1 MKRAHLIVITSIDSQ
16 GNEKL
21 KIGIYSDAKLSVADI
36 LSRSRQK
43 VLATIEA
50 ETYEEAHNKLKEMI
64 EFEI

>member
-1 MKRAHLIVITSIDSQ
+1 MKRAHLIAITSVNSQ

-21 KIGIYSDAKLSVADI
+21 KIGIYSDTKLSIADI
-36 LSRSRQK
+36 LSSSRQI
-43 VLATIEA
+43 VLVTVEA